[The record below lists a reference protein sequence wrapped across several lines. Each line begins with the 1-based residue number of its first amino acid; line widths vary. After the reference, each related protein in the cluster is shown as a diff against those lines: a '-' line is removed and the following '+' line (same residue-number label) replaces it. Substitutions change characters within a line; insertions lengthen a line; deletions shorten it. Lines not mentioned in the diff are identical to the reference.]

1 MNIFRMLE
9 VTSLLVKI
17 TCQDLQQETE
27 AVVGPM
33 GEA

>member
-9 VTSLLVKI
+9 VTSLPVKI

-27 AVVGPM
+27 AMAGPM